1 MLAFNTIVQQVTI
14 LVPFGGRFG
23 LDIDQQRS
31 FFLVF
36 RACVVLEPVKI
47 HALCFSLVPLFVV
60 ACLLPY

>member
-23 LDIDQQRS
+23 LDIDQQRR

-36 RACVVLEPVKI
+36 WACVVLEPVKI